1 MFQAQH
7 KKPRGFN
14 KKPAN
19 RAERENKSNLGSR
32 HENKMKEFQSA
43 GAHANAKEK
52 QVASIDKQIQA
63 IVEVKKTRGRLNG
76 VEQDQL
82 FKLKEE
88 KEKLKKEI
96 ESLKSRS
103 DENSYLL
110 RTAPVLAA
118 YQDDTFSTGGVT
130 TMDTLKR
137 SVSAPP
143 LKNNTGGLTNW
154 MKAKDAPT
162 GRVDRRELLE
172 AWCLQTDKTYIPKNP
187 FTHEESS
194 RCPDPDCGA
203 IGEVANTATGR
214 MNCKRCGTEIDI
226 TFISRHT
233 SFKEIKTTE
242 MMPEFPYKRINHF
255 QEWLSAIQA
264 KQCTEI
270 VEKVLSGLQEEFKKQ
285 RITDYST
292 LTPKFVKQCL
302 RKLGHTKY
310 YEHAEYIIHHFNK
323 LPPPVLTVETEMTF
337 RKMFQE
343 IQIPFELCKPPK
355 RKNFLSYSYVF
366 HKFAMLEGED
376 HLIEHFPLLKSR
388 QKLKKQDDI
397 WKEICKIL
405 KWEFIPSV

>member
-14 KKPAN
+14 KKPST
-19 RAERENKSNLGSR
+19 RSETENKITLGSR
-32 HENKMKEFQSA
+32 HETKMKEFESA
-43 GAHANAKEK
+43 SAQALAKEK
-52 QVASIDKQIQA
+52 QIASIEKQIQSILA
-63 IVEVKKTRGRLNG
+63 TKKSRGRLNG
-76 VEQDQL
+76 VEQDLL
-82 FKLKEE
+82 FNLRQEQDVLQQE
-88 KEKLKKEI
+88 VQVLR
-96 ESLKSRS
+96 SRS
-103 DENSYLL
+103 LENSYLL
-110 RTAPVLAA
+110 KTAPVIAA
-118 YQDDTFSTGGVT
+118 YQDDTFNVAAPA
-130 TMDTLKR
+130 MR
-137 SVSAPP
+137 RAVSAPTP
-143 LKNNTGGLTNW
+143 QGGQKVGLTAW

-172 AWCLQTDKTYIPKNP
+172 AWCLQTDKTFIPKNP
-187 FTHEESS
+187 YSHEEIDK
-194 RCPDPDCGA
+194 CPDPDCGA
-203 IGEVANTATGR
+203 VGEVANTANGR
-214 MNCKRCGTEIDI
+214 MNCKQCGTEIDI

-270 VEKVLSGLQEEFKKQ
+270 VEKVLSGLEKEFKKQ
-285 RITDYST
+285 GITDYAT
-292 LTPKFVKQCL
+292 LTPKYVKSCL

-310 YEHAEYIIHHFNK
+310 YEHAEYIIHNFNK
-323 LPPPVLTVETEMTF
+323 LPPPILTVETEMTF
-337 RKMFQE
+337 RQMFQD
-343 IQIPFELCKPPK
+343 IQVPFELCKPPK

-397 WKEICKIL
+397 WKEMCKIL